1 MSWVEPTSQVK
12 VLRRGEPRAHCPP
25 PCSRHAGQDLPPR
38 RRATR
43 ISLGPVRCWPGQWVG
58 PGDASPRPSL
68 LGLCSRSCS
77 STPPPRLVTAHVA
90 CRPPEVR
97 TPGQSGEGRL
107 LPAALGPPRGVE
119 EAGGWL
125 ACAQCTPRPP
135 GCGWEPSCHLGSFVS
150 PDEPAF
156 IFVLRLRQV
165 MCDTLARG
173 QCSRLCGRGDP
184 RSPAAPPPSAPRPQP
199 GGCAV
204 GRLQRS
210 ARRGRPGLLSPCFR
224 RRLHRATWP
233 PESLW
238 KVDAP
243 PSRGLGLFRPRFP
256 RAPWWLCCLKRPE
269 RHAGAPSSP
278 CVALCG

>member
-1 MSWVEPTSQVK
+1 MQPPRWPGPAAQAPGHPNQFGACSLLARTVGGTG
-12 VLRRGEPRAHCPP
+12 RRFPSSLALGPLFQELLIHPP
-25 PCSRHAGQDLPPR
+25 PQ
-38 RRATR
+38 
-43 ISLGPVRCWPGQWVG
+43 
-58 PGDASPRPSL
+58 
-68 LGLCSRSCS
+68 
-77 STPPPRLVTAHVA
+77 RLVTAHVA

-107 LPAALGPPRGVE
+107 LPAALGPPRGVG

-125 ACAQCTPRPP
+125 ACAQGTPRPP

-156 IFVLRLRQV
+156 IFILRLRQV

-210 ARRGRPGLLSPCFR
+210 ARRGRPGLLSLCFR

-243 PSRGLGLFRPRFP
+243 PSRVDPPSSRGGHASFPRGPASFPRWTRLLPAVYSGLGS
-256 RAPWWLCCLKRPE
+256 
-269 RHAGAPSSP
+269 HALRGGFA
-278 CVALCG
+278 V

>member
-1 MSWVEPTSQVK
+1 MPTV
-12 VLRRGEPRAHCPP
+12 P
-25 PCSRHAGQDLPPR
+25 RHAATTLARTCRPGARPPESVLGLFAVGQDSVWDRETLPLLPR
-38 RRATR
+38 SWAF
-43 ISLGPVRCWPGQWVG
+43 VPGAAH
-58 PGDASPRPSL
+58 P
-68 LGLCSRSCS
+68 
-77 STPPPRLVTAHVA
+77 PPPRLVTAHVA

-107 LPAALGPPRGVE
+107 LPAALGPPRGVG

-125 ACAQCTPRPP
+125 ACAQGTPRPP

-243 PSRGLGLFRPRFP
+243 PSRVDPPSSRVDPPPSRGLFRPRFP

-278 CVALCG
+278 CVASCG

>member
-1 MSWVEPTSQVK
+1 MPTV
-12 VLRRGEPRAHCPP
+12 P
-25 PCSRHAGQDLPPR
+25 RHAVTTLARTCRPGARPPESVWGLFAVGQDSGWDRETLPLLPR
-38 RRATR
+38 SWAF
-43 ISLGPVRCWPGQWVG
+43 VPGAAH
-58 PGDASPRPSL
+58 PP
-68 LGLCSRSCS
+68 
-77 STPPPRLVTAHVA
+77 PPPRLVTAHVA

-107 LPAALGPPRGVE
+107 LPAALGPPRGVG

-125 ACAQCTPRPP
+125 ACAQGTPRPP

-184 RSPAAPPPSAPRPQP
+184 RSPAAPPPSAPRPQQ

-243 PSRGLGLFRPRFP
+243 PSRVDPPPSRGGHASFP
-256 RAPWWLCCLKRPE
+256 RSRSIPASVPTR
-269 RHAGAPSSP
+269 SV
-278 CVALCG
+278 VALLFETA